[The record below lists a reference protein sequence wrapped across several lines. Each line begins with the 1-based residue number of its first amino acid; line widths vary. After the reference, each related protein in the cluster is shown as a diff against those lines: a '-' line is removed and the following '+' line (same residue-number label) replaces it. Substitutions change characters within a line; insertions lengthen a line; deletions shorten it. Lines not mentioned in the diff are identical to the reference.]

1 MHNIRKHP
9 VTVAIALALFA
20 SSIAAQTTPDAGS
33 LLREFEKQ
41 APPRLPQPAPQAM
54 PQTPLAPDANA
65 LRVQV
70 KAFRISGNTLIA
82 EPELQAV
89 LAPWVGKE
97 STFAE
102 LQQAANAVAEAYRRH
117 GWFAR
122 PQLPAQD
129 LAEGIVSINIIEGR
143 LGAVRI
149 DDGGQS
155 LRLDRAMVSST
166 MTARQQP
173 GDPLNLDA
181 LERSSSILNDTPGM
195 AVATI
200 LAPGGDTGQT
210 DAIVKVQDK
219 PLLAGMAQID
229 NQGARSTGA
238 DKLTFNLSL
247 DNPGGAGDQVSANG
261 NASEGNRY
269 VKFGY
274 ARPFGRDGLRAGIS
288 VSAMQYQLLGEDF
301 AALNSKGD
309 AKTLGLNASYPL
321 LRSGTHNMSL
331 AGALDRKDYY
341 NEANEIATSEK
352 RIHSALLALNGDLL
366 DGLGNGGMT
375 LWGVNVTAGKVDL
388 SANSANETA
397 DQSGPGSAGSY
408 QKLGY
413 SLARL
418 QRISDQSTLWLS
430 LSGQRASKNLDS
442 SEKLSLGGPSGVR
455 AYPLMEGSGDDGW
468 LATLEARYNL
478 TPDLQLSVF
487 YDHGTITQSHNADYA
502 GAPLV
507 NEASLKGAGLGLS
520 WSQSGSFT
528 LRAVWARRIGDNPLA
543 SATTGADGDG
553 SLKPNRFWLSAVVYF

>member
-1 MHNIRKHP
+1 MHNIHKQP
-9 VTVAIALALFA
+9 VLVAIALALFA
-20 SSIAAQTTPDAGS
+20 SSIAAQSAPDAGS
-33 LLREFEKQ
+33 LLREAEKQ
-41 APPRLPQPAPQAM
+41 APRLPQPAPQAV
-54 PQTPLAPDANA
+54 PQAPLVPDASA

-82 EPELQAV
+82 ESELQAV
-89 LAPWVGKE
+89 LSPWLGKE
-97 STFAE
+97 STFTE

-129 LAEGIVSINIIEGR
+129 LADGVVKIHIIEGR

-149 DDGGQS
+149 DDGGKP
-155 LRLDRAMVSST
+155 LRLNRAMVSST

-181 LERSSSILNDTPGM
+181 LERGNAILNDTPGF
-195 AVATI
+195 AVATV
-200 LAPGGDTGQT
+200 LSAGSDTGET

-219 PLLAGMAQID
+219 PLLAATAQLD

-247 DNPGGAGDQVSANG
+247 DNPGGAGDQISANG
-261 NASEGNRY
+261 NASEGSRY
-269 VKFGY
+269 LRLGY
-274 ARPFGRDGLRAGIS
+274 SRPFGREGLRAGINA
-288 VSAMQYQLLGEDF
+288 SAMRYQLLGEDF
-301 AALNSKGD
+301 AALNSQGD
-309 AKTLGLNASYPL
+309 AKTLGLTASYPL
-321 LRSGTHNMSL
+321 LRSGTRNMSL
-331 AGALDRKDYY
+331 AGAIDRKDYY
-341 NEANEIATSEK
+341 NEANEISTSEK
-352 RIHSALLALNGDLL
+352 RLHTALLALNGDLL
-366 DGLGNGGMT
+366 DGFGQGGMT
-375 LWGVNVTAGKVDL
+375 LWGVNLTAGQVDL
-388 SANSANETA
+388 SANATNESA
-397 DQSGPGSAGSY
+397 DQNGPGTAGSY

-418 QRISDQSTLWLS
+418 QRMSDQSTLWFS
-430 LSGQRASKNLDS
+430 LSGQRANKNLDS
-442 SEKLSLGGPSGVR
+442 SEKFSLGGPSGVR

-487 YDHGTITQSHNADYA
+487 YDHGSVTQSHNPDYT

-520 WSQSGSFT
+520 WSQPGSFT

-553 SLKPNRFWLSAVVYF
+553 SLKPNRFWLSAVVFF

>member
-9 VTVAIALALFA
+9 IAATIALALFA
-20 SSIAAQTTPDAGS
+20 SSIAAQSTPDAGS
-33 LLREFEKQ
+33 LLREAEKQ
-41 APPRLPQPAPQAM
+41 QPRLPQPAPQAM
-54 PQTPLAPDANA
+54 PQAPLAPDASA

-70 KAFRISGNTLIA
+70 KAFRITGNTLIA
-82 EPELQAV
+82 ESELQAA
-89 LAPWVGKE
+89 LSPWVGKE

-117 GWFAR
+117 GWLAR

-129 LAEGIVSINIIEGR
+129 LSEGVVNINIIEGR

-155 LRLDRAMVSST
+155 LWLDRSLVSRV

-173 GDPLNLDA
+173 GDHLNLDA
-181 LERSSSILNDTPGM
+181 LERASAILNETPGF
-195 AVATI
+195 AVATV
-200 LAPGGDTGQT
+200 LAPGSDTGEI

-219 PLLAGMAQID
+219 PMLAGAAQFD

-238 DKLTFNLSL
+238 DKMTLSLSL
-247 DNPGGAGDQVSANG
+247 DNPGRVGDQISANG
-261 NASEGNRY
+261 NASEGSRY
-269 VKFGY
+269 LKVGY
-274 ARPFGRDGLRAGIS
+274 SRPFGRDGVRAGIS
-288 VSAMQYQLLGEDF
+288 ASVMRYQLLGEDF
-301 AALNSKGD
+301 AALHSKGD
-309 AKTLGLNASYPL
+309 ATTFGLNASYPL
-321 LRSGTHNMSL
+321 LRSTSRNMSL
-331 AGALDRKDYY
+331 AGAIDRKDYY

-366 DGLGNGGMT
+366 DGFGNGGMT
-375 LWGVNVTAGKVDL
+375 LWGVNLTAGQVDL
-388 SANSANETA
+388 SANATNESA
-397 DQSGPGSAGSY
+397 DQAGPGAAGSY
-408 QKLGY
+408 QKFGY

-418 QRISDQSTLWLS
+418 QRVSDQSTLWFS

-442 SEKLSLGGPSGVR
+442 SEKFSLGGPQGVR

-487 YDHGTITQSHNADYA
+487 YDHGSVTQSHNPDYT

-507 NEASLKGAGLGLS
+507 NQASLKGAGLGLS
-520 WSQSGSFT
+520 WSQPGSFS
-528 LRAVWARRIGDNPLA
+528 LRAAWARRLGDNPFA

-553 SLKPNRFWLSAVVYF
+553 SLNLNRFWLSAMVYF

>member
-1 MHNIRKHP
+1 MHNIRQH
-9 VTVAIALALFA
+9 TIAVAIALSLL
-20 SSIAAQTTPDAGS
+20 SSGIAAQTAPDAGS
-33 LLREFEKQ
+33 LLREAEKQ
-41 APPRLPQPAPQAM
+41 APRLPQPAPQAV
-54 PQTPLAPDANA
+54 PKAPLAPDANA

-82 EPELQAV
+82 EPELQAA

-129 LAEGIVSINIIEGR
+129 LADGVVNINIIEGR

-155 LRLDRAMVSST
+155 LRLDRALVSQT

-181 LERSSSILNDTPGM
+181 LERSSAILNDTPGM

-200 LAPGGDTGQT
+200 LATGGDTGET
-210 DAIVKVQDK
+210 DANVKVQDN
-219 PLLAGMAQID
+219 PLLAGTAQLD

-247 DNPGGAGDQVSANG
+247 DNPGGAGDQISVNG
-261 NASEGNRY
+261 NASEGSRY
-269 VKFGY
+269 LKLGY
-274 ARPFGRDGLRAGIS
+274 SRPFGRDGLRAGIS
-288 VSAMQYQLLGEDF
+288 ASGMRYQLLGEDF
-301 AALNSKGD
+301 AALNSQGD

-321 LRSGTHNMSL
+321 LRSGTRNASL
-331 AGALDRKDYY
+331 AGAIDRKDYY
-341 NEANEIATSEK
+341 NEANEISTSEK
-352 RIHSALLALNGDLL
+352 RVHTALFALNGDLL
-366 DGLGNGGMT
+366 DGFGNGGMT
-375 LWGVNVTAGKVDL
+375 RWGVNLTAGQVDL
-388 SANSANETA
+388 SANATNESA
-397 DQSGPGSAGSY
+397 DQNGPGTAGSY

-418 QRISDQSTLWLS
+418 QRMSDRSTLWFS

-442 SEKLSLGGPSGVR
+442 SEKFSLGGPQGVR

-468 LATLEARYNL
+468 LATLEARHNL

-487 YDHGTITQSHNADYA
+487 YDHGTITQSHNPDYT

-507 NEASLKGAGLGLS
+507 NEARLKGAGLGLS
-520 WSQSGSFT
+520 WSQPGSFT

-543 SATTGADGDG
+543 SASTGADGDG
-553 SLKPNRFWLSAVVYF
+553 SLTLNRFWLSAMVYF